1 MARISTGQTYGP
13 TGRKT
18 SQRLLGGGDMPSL
31 SGEIARGQMAPMAI
45 QPQAAPVNTFI
56 SPGQGMQ
63 FGGPVSVPR
72 PPGPQAPNGDME
84 ALAKSLG
91 SFNQTLGVIG
101 ETYVLKQKELD
112 KSRQEEAMQ
121 FAQQATSLAGAYTG
135 VADLQRRLEKK
146 AGEGDAGSQRLL
158 QYMLSRHPG
167 MFAYLAESAQENAI
181 LMGASSLSSKMRSA
195 STIPDGQ
202 GGELEIDSLSPD
214 DPRLQQWIQQQ
225 VISDQVVS
233 PRVFAKHQNMIIA
246 AQNNAREV
254 HEGRHV
260 GYRVRE
266 FKADTSLKVGALANG
281 YLSNTF
287 NVAQV
292 TGQMQSLLD
301 DPRYLGLPPKEREQ
315 LIDGLWDIWKA
326 SIQLSPNAQDNPPDA
341 EKVLAP
347 FMNLMVG
354 PEGQRFKADG
364 TPNENLLLV
373 ARLGGAAWI
382 DKASGELQTSWLQ
395 QYNRNEQ
402 VEEIGARN
410 YANDLIEQNMS
421 PEIMQNP
428 DLAAAARES
437 ALQAIQ
443 SDPNMT
449 LEQKAKASAMVDKAY
464 TDRDEAFNS
473 EGRRDRELNYDLQ
486 LTRAYQ
492 DPQYAVQMQ
501 RQIEEDVRLRRISDS
516 KASSL
521 LGSIAQFQNSNSKP
535 FKEQLDSLITAKR
548 NDWKLN
554 SQAASSYD
562 GQAVGEFE
570 TNSWARAE
578 SQMLEEGTRIVRE
591 GMAAGKP
598 STQINDDLANLFK
611 SRNFGLK
618 QRQVPVDQTQ
628 LYKTPQE
635 LIQKN
640 RQGWAS
646 SSIPPE
652 KAAYLKGQARV
663 KPLVSEGPISDA
675 MDAITK
681 GQPLTPEM
689 KEILRAVTTGP
700 NRIKPSE
707 FFIQQM
713 KFHGIDVPPE
723 QIQQL
728 QKLDE
733 TFRVSSAPAGA
744 RPQVAAWQN
753 PFLGMARNLGNTA
766 MNTLIP
772 PAQAR
777 GSAPPMGSGGF
788 SGEAPASVVYER
800 SGGQPGVDY
809 WFPSKQFPAVLP
821 GRVKDIGREPGYGN
835 YVVVESTDPRN
846 GRKVDVLY
854 GHLPDGGTFVRK
866 GQTVTPGQVIG
877 RQGGTGNVRSA
888 DGTIASVDF
897 FAPRPAGSRDMTP
910 YSDFDGLRRHVT
922 GQLQRGQTL
931 ASTTSRTTTAAVTT
945 KRGGGMTGL
954 VTYYEGGGGQ
964 DGVAG
969 GPTANGERYN
979 PKAMTAAVQWSLRG
993 KYLNK
998 WLLVEDLD
1006 TGKKVRVWANDVGP
1020 MGGDERSPNSQ
1031 DPRIID
1037 LSPAAFKGLY
1047 GSLDRGVGRIR
1058 VRIDP
1063 KQRRS

>member
-1 MARISTGQTYGP
+1 
-13 TGRKT
+13 
-18 SQRLLGGGDMPSL
+18 
-31 SGEIARGQMAPMAI
+31 
-45 QPQAAPVNTFI
+45 
-56 SPGQGMQ
+56 
-63 FGGPVSVPR
+63 
-72 PPGPQAPNGDME
+72 
-84 ALAKSLG
+84 
-91 SFNQTLGVIG
+91 
-101 ETYVLKQKELD
+101 
-112 KSRQEEAMQ
+112 
-121 FAQQATSLAGAYTG
+121 
-135 VADLQRRLEKK
+135 
-146 AGEGDAGSQRLL
+146 
-158 QYMLSRHPG
+158 
-167 MFAYLAESAQENAI
+167 
-181 LMGASSLSSKMRSA
+181 
-195 STIPDGQ
+195 
-202 GGELEIDSLSPD
+202 
-214 DPRLQQWIQQQ
+214 
-225 VISDQVVS
+225 
-233 PRVFAKHQNMIIA
+233 VFAKHQNMIIA

-260 GYRVRE
+260 GYRVKE
-266 FKADTSLKVGALANG
+266 FKADTSLKVGALADG
-281 YLSNTF
+281 YLNDTF

-292 TGQMQSLLD
+292 TGQMQALLD
-301 DPRYLGLPPKEREQ
+301 DPRFLGLPQKEREQ
-315 LIDGLWDIWKA
+315 MVDGLWDIWESA
-326 SIQLSPNAQDNPPDA
+326 VRLSPGAQDNPPSA
-341 EKVLAP
+341 EKIMAP
-347 FMNLMVG
+347 FLSLMVG
-354 PEGQRFKADG
+354 PENQRFKADG

-382 DKASGELQTSWLQ
+382 DQASAKLQTNWLR
-395 QYNRNEQ
+395 QYNQNEQ
-402 VEEIGARN
+402 IEEIGARN

-421 PEIMQNP
+421 PEIMQTP

-437 ALQAIQ
+437 ALQEIQ
-443 SDPNMT
+443 GNPNMT

-486 LTRAYQ
+486 LARAYA

-548 NDWKLN
+548 NEWKLN

-570 TNSWARAE
+570 TNAWARAE

-611 SRNFGLK
+611 SRNFGLR

-700 NRIKPSE
+700 NRMKPSE

-713 KFHGIDVPPE
+713 KFHGVDVLPE
-723 QIQQL
+723 QMQQL

-766 MNTLIP
+766 MNVLIP
-772 PAQAR
+772 PAQAMGGPSDERWMQDLSRLPASR
-777 GSAPPMGSGGF
+777 GTLPPPPPGGGTTVARSGPVNINRLREAIVGKESGGNF
-788 SGEAPASVVYER
+788 SAVNPDSGALGIGQVMPANVPSWTQKHYGRRLTPKQFLANKEAQIAVVNGQMNEILQQQLKAGYDVATAIRRTASVWY
-800 SGGQPGVDY
+800 SGQ
-809 WFPSKQFPAVLP
+809 
-821 GRVKDIGREPGYGN
+821 GN
-835 YVVVESTDPRN
+835 LFNDTKPQYTN
-846 GRKVDVLY
+846 GRQY
-854 GHLPDGGTFVRK
+854 PSIREYTFD
-866 GQTVTPGQVIG
+866 I
-877 RQGGTGNVRSA
+877 
-888 DGTIASVDF
+888 
-897 FAPRPAGSRDMTP
+897 
-910 YSDFDGLRRHVT
+910 LRR
-922 GQLQRGQTL
+922 
-931 ASTTSRTTTAAVTT
+931 
-945 KRGGGMTGL
+945 
-954 VTYYEGGGGQ
+954 
-964 DGVAG
+964 
-969 GPTANGERYN
+969 YN
-979 PKAMTAAVQWSLRG
+979 RQ
-993 KYLNK
+993 
-998 WLLVEDLD
+998 
-1006 TGKKVRVWANDVGP
+1006 
-1020 MGGDERSPNSQ
+1020 
-1031 DPRIID
+1031 
-1037 LSPAAFKGLY
+1037 
-1047 GSLDRGVGRIR
+1047 
-1058 VRIDP
+1058 
-1063 KQRRS
+1063 